1 MNNKELECSIKTK
14 EFLLFALNQLHPNH
28 SHQNLLRHQL
38 QLQHLVLHQHLK
50 LLQLHRRLIATIQ
63 LLMQLSKE
71 KKNRDKKIFSLPSSS
86 VMAAPNLTTK
96 SAISSLTDVQQRAV
110 HASIAKETYIMV

>member
-38 QLQHLVLHQHLK
+38 QHQVLHQHLK

-63 LLMQLSKE
+63 LLMQRSKE